1 LFDNFRILESR
12 GDLLVEKKEKI
23 VINHKKGLHARVAA
37 LVVQKANNLKNKYDD
52 KIFIGRKED
61 KLLPATSLISVV
73 SSNFTYQDEVY
84 VVSRGENSE
93 KSIKEFVDF
102 LEGEF
107 NFDDT
112 QTQDKV
118 DEILQKTTTAVDK
131 VFNNIA
137 NGVII
142 VGQNGVI
149 TSFNRAAERITGL
162 DANQVIGED
171 VAEVVPNSRLKDVL
185 ESGQAEL
192 GQQQKIDD
200 ATIITNRTPI
210 ISNDNIIGAI
220 AVFQDISTLEKLSG
234 ELKEV
239 KSLKERMKLILE
251 SVQDGICVVN
261 KDNIIEYINP
271 AYSRILGMDIEK
283 MIGKKINN
291 IFDKRAY
298 KEVMETGEKEVGI
311 VTREDEGSVIISNIY
326 PIQLENE
333 VDGVVIVSKKKIE
346 VEKMAERLKE
356 LSAKAEYLKQELKR
370 EKGLDKAFDRI
381 IGKSSEL
388 KDALL
393 KASKASETTS
403 TVLIRGESGTGKELV
418 AEAIHYAGSRAD
430 APFIRV
436 NCAAIPANLIESEL
450 FGHEKGSFTGAD
462 RRKIGKFEL
471 ADKGTIFL
479 DEIGELPIEL
489 QVKLLRVLQ
498 ERSFQRVGGTESIE
512 VDIRIITATNRDLE
526 KMMEENLFR
535 EDLYYRLNVIPII
548 LPSLKER
555 KVDIPLLVDHFIK
568 NISEKLNKEVAE
580 ITNDALEI
588 LVNYNW
594 PGNVRELQNIIER
607 AINFTD
613 DKRITADNLPTYI
626 NNNYKAGRSLVSLTA
641 EGEVASL
648 EDYEKEIIRLALK
661 KHGSFNASGKA
672 LGITHKTV
680 ASKARKYG
688 LVD

>member
-1 LFDNFRILESR
+1 LN
-12 GDLLVEKKEKI
+12 KEKI
-23 VINHKKGLHARVAA
+23 VIDYKKGIHARIAA
-37 LVVQKANNLKNKYDD
+37 LVVQKANNLKNKYND
-52 KIFIGRKED
+52 KLFIGRSED

-73 SSNFTYQDEVY
+73 SSNIRYQDEII
-84 VVSRGENSE
+84 VVSRGDNSD

-102 LEGEF
+102 LKGRF
-107 NFDDT
+107 NLEDSK
-112 QTQDKV
+112 TQDEV
-118 DEILQKTTTAVDK
+118 DDILQKTTTAVDK

-142 VGQNGVI
+142 VGQNGII

-162 DANQVIGED
+162 EANQVIGED
-171 VAEVVPNSRLKDVL
+171 VSQVVPNSRLKYVL
-185 ESGQAEL
+185 ESGEAEL
-192 GQQQKIDD
+192 GRQQKIDD

-210 ISNDNIIGAI
+210 ISNDNVIGAI
-220 AVFQDISTLEKLSG
+220 AVFQDISTIKKLSG

-239 KSLKERMKLILE
+239 KSLKERLKLILG

-261 KDNIIEYINP
+261 KSGIIEYINP
-271 AYSRILGMDIEK
+271 SYSSILDRDTDH
-283 MIGKKINN
+283 MIGNKIGSLADEKSYKKVLKSGKKEIGIINR
-291 IFDKRAY
+291 K
-298 KEVMETGEKEVGI
+298 
-311 VTREDEGSVIISNIY
+311 DEGSVIISNFY
-326 PIQLENE
+326 PIKIGSE

-346 VEKMAERLKE
+346 VENMVSRLKE
-356 LSAKAEYLKQELKR
+356 LSAKAEYFKQELKR

-381 IGKSSEL
+381 IGKSGKL

-393 KASKASETTS
+393 KASKAAETTS
-403 TVLIRGESGTGKELV
+403 TVLIRGKSGTGKELV
-418 AEAIHYAGSRAD
+418 AEAIHYSGERSD
-430 APFIRV
+430 GPFIRV
-436 NCAAIPANLIESEL
+436 NCAAIPPNLIESEL
-450 FGHEKGSFTGAD
+450 FGHEKGSFTGASIQ
-462 RRKIGKFEL
+462 KIGKFEL

-479 DEIGELPIEL
+479 DEIGELPTEM

-498 ERSFQRVGGTESIE
+498 QRSFQRVGGTESID

-526 KMMEENLFR
+526 EMMKNNQFR

-548 LPSLKER
+548 LPQLKER
-555 KVDIPLLVDHFIK
+555 KDDIPLLVEYFL
-568 NISEKLNKEVAE
+568 NTLSEKLDKR
-580 ITNDALEI
+580 IDDISQDAVDI
-588 LVNYNW
+588 LKNYSW

-613 DKRITADNLPTYI
+613 NSSITADNLPSYI
-626 NNNYKAGRSLVSLTA
+626 KDNYKVEGSLVSLNS
-641 EGEVASL
+641 EGDVASL

>member
-1 LFDNFRILESR
+1 MN
-12 GDLLVEKKEKI
+12 KEKI
-23 VINHKKGLHARVAA
+23 VIDYKKGIHARIAA
-37 LVVQKANNLKNKYDD
+37 LVVQKANNLKNKYND
-52 KIFIGRKED
+52 KLFIGRSED

-73 SSNFTYQDEVY
+73 SSNITYQDEII
-84 VVSRGENSE
+84 VVSRGDNSD

-102 LEGEF
+102 LKGGF
-107 NFDDT
+107 NLEDSK
-112 QTQDKV
+112 TQDEV
-118 DEILQKTTTAVDK
+118 DDILQKTTTAVDK

-142 VGQNGVI
+142 VGQNGII

-162 DANQVIGED
+162 EANQVIGED
-171 VAEVVPNSRLKDVL
+171 VSQVVPNSRLKHVL
-185 ESGQAEL
+185 ESGEAEL
-192 GQQQKIDD
+192 GRQQKIDD
-200 ATIITNRTPI
+200 AIIITNRTPI
-210 ISNDNIIGAI
+210 ISNDNVIGAI
-220 AVFQDISTLEKLSG
+220 AVFQDISTIKKLSG

-239 KSLKERMKLILE
+239 KSLKERLKLILG

-261 KDNIIEYINP
+261 KSGVIEYINP
-271 AYSRILGMDIEK
+271 SYSSILGRDTDD
-283 MIGKKINN
+283 MIGDKIGSIADEKSCKKVL
-291 IFDKRAY
+291 RS
-298 KEVMETGEKEVGI
+298 GEKEVGI
-311 VTREDEGSVIISNIY
+311 ISREDEGSVIISNFY
-326 PIQLENE
+326 PIKIEAE

-346 VEKMAERLKE
+346 VENMVSRLKE

-381 IGKSSEL
+381 IGKSGEL

-393 KASKASETTS
+393 KASKAAETTS
-403 TVLIRGESGTGKELV
+403 TVLIRGKSGTGKELV
-418 AEAIHYAGSRAD
+418 AEAIHYAGERSD
-430 APFIRV
+430 EPFIRV
-436 NCAAIPANLIESEL
+436 NCAAIPPNLIESEL
-450 FGHEKGSFTGAD
+450 FGHEKGSFTGASVQ
-462 RRKIGKFEL
+462 KIGKFEL

-479 DEIGELPIEL
+479 DEIGELTTEM

-498 ERSFQRVGGTESIE
+498 QRSFQRVGGTESID
-512 VDIRIITATNRDLE
+512 VDIRIITATNRELE
-526 KMMEENLFR
+526 KMMQTNQFR

-548 LPSLKER
+548 LPPLKAR
-555 KVDIPLLVDHFIK
+555 KEDIPLLVEHFLK
-568 NISEKLNKEVAE
+568 NLSEKLNKR
-580 ITNDALEI
+580 IDDISQDALDI
-588 LVNYNW
+588 LKNYSW

-613 DKRITADNLPTYI
+613 NSSITADNLPSYI
-626 NNNYKAGRSLVSLTA
+626 KDNYKVEGSLVSLNS
-641 EGEVASL
+641 EGDVALL

>member
-1 LFDNFRILESR
+1 MN
-12 GDLLVEKKEKI
+12 KEKI
-23 VINHKKGLHARVAA
+23 VIDYKKGIHARIAA
-37 LVVQKANNLKNKYDD
+37 LVVQKANNLKNKYND
-52 KIFIGRKED
+52 KLFIGRSED

-73 SSNFTYQDEVY
+73 SSNITYQDEII
-84 VVSRGENSE
+84 VVSRGDNSD

-102 LEGEF
+102 LKGGF
-107 NFDDT
+107 NLEDSK
-112 QTQDKV
+112 TQDEV
-118 DEILQKTTTAVDK
+118 DDILQKTTTAVDK

-142 VGQNGVI
+142 VGQNGII

-162 DANQVIGED
+162 EANQVIGED
-171 VAEVVPNSRLKDVL
+171 VSQVVPNSRLKHVL
-185 ESGQAEL
+185 ESGEAEL
-192 GQQQKIDD
+192 GRQQKIDD

-210 ISNDNIIGAI
+210 ISNGNAIGAI
-220 AVFQDISTLEKLSG
+220 AVFQDISTIKKLSG

-239 KSLKERMKLILE
+239 KSLKERLKLILG

-261 KDNIIEYINP
+261 KSGDIEYINP
-271 AYSRILGMDIEK
+271 SYSSILGRDTEH
-283 MIGKKINN
+283 MIGNKIGS
-291 IFDKRAY
+291 IADEKSY
-298 KEVMETGEKEVGI
+298 KEVLKSGEKEIGI
-311 VTREDEGSVIISNIY
+311 INRKDEGSVIISNFY
-326 PIQLENE
+326 PIRIESE

-346 VEKMAERLKE
+346 VENMVSRLKE

-381 IGKSSEL
+381 IGKSGEL

-393 KASKASETTS
+393 KASKAAETTS
-403 TVLIRGESGTGKELV
+403 TVLIRGKSGTGKELV
-418 AEAIHYAGSRAD
+418 AEAIHYSGERSD
-430 APFIRV
+430 GPFIRV
-436 NCAAIPANLIESEL
+436 NCAAIPPNLMESEL
-450 FGHEKGSFTGAD
+450 FGHEKGSFTGASIQ
-462 RRKIGKFEL
+462 KIGKFEL

-479 DEIGELPIEL
+479 DEIGELPTEM

-498 ERSFQRVGGTESIE
+498 QRNFQRVGGTESID

-526 KMMEENLFR
+526 EMMKNNQFR

-548 LPSLKER
+548 LPQLKER
-555 KVDIPLLVDHFIK
+555 KDDIPLLVEYFLNTLSERLDKRIDDISQDAVDILK
-568 NISEKLNKEVAE
+568 NYS
-580 ITNDALEI
+580 
-588 LVNYNW
+588 W

-613 DKRITADNLPTYI
+613 NSSITADNLPSYI
-626 NNNYKAGRSLVSLTA
+626 KDNYKVEGSLVSLNS
-641 EGEVASL
+641 EGDVASL

-661 KHGSFNASGKA
+661 KYGSFNASGKA